1 MTLKITHNSASDYV
15 EIPLSNGKGS
25 TTEIAKYPSDA
36 AANQPYYW
44 KMTLAK
50 RESSGIFPTFP
61 GYDRSI
67 MQLSGKTMTLLH
79 EKHGAQKLAP
89 LLPYTFKGEWETER
103 RLIGK
108 AEDFN
113 LYVRSQ
119 RLSSKIER
127 IDLKDRKPLS
137 KWLKLHTVLWVYQGA
152 VEWECGSEKYALKE
166 GDTLAIESAESL
178 EYILKAK
185 RALCFLITI
194 EDKEKPQLG

>member
-1 MTLKITHNSASDYV
+1 MTLKITHNSATDYV

-25 TTEIAKYPSDA
+25 TTEIAKYPADA
-36 AANQPYYW
+36 TGDQVYSW

-61 GYDRSI
+61 GYERSI

-79 EKHGAQKLAP
+79 GKYGAQKLA
-89 LLPYTFKGEWETER
+89 LLIPYTFKGEWETER
-103 RLIGK
+103 KLIGK

-127 IDLKDRKPLS
+127 VDLKDRKPFS
-137 KWLKLHTVLWVYQGA
+137 KWLKPHSILWVYQGS
-152 VEWECGSEKYALKE
+152 VDWECGSEKVSLKE

-185 RALCFLITI
+185 RALVFLVTI
-194 EDKEKPQLG
+194 EEKEKP

>member
-1 MTLKITHNSASDYV
+1 MTLKITHNSATDYV

-25 TTEIAKYPSDA
+25 TTEIAKYPTDA
-36 AANQPYYW
+36 AANDTFFW

-67 MQLSGKTMTLLH
+67 MQIAGKTMTLLH
-79 EKHGAQKLAP
+79 GKYGAQKLA
-89 LLPYTFKGEWETER
+89 LLTPYTFKGEWETER

-119 RLSSKIER
+119 RLTSRIER
-127 IDLKDRKPLS
+127 VDLKDRKPFS
-137 KWLKLHTVLWVYQGA
+137 KWLKPHTVLWIYQGA
-152 VEWECGSEKYALKE
+152 VDWECGDEKVSLKE
-166 GDTLAIESAESL
+166 GDTLAIESADAL
-178 EYILKAK
+178 EFILKAK
-185 RALCFLITI
+185 RAVVFLVTI
-194 EDKEKPQLG
+194 EEKEKP